1 MNEEQRRLM
10 NEVKLN
16 LEERGEL
23 LVRKVALVT
32 ELVRGVQQEIQR
44 NSALLTKVDEAL
56 KDNKIVLLGAL

>member
-1 MNEEQRRLM
+1 MNEEQRQLL

>member
-1 MNEEQRRLM
+1 MNEEQRQLL

-23 LVRKVALVT
+23 LVRTVALVT

>member
-1 MNEEQRRLM
+1 MNEEQRQLL

-44 NSALLTKVDEAL
+44 NSALLTKVDKAL

>member
-1 MNEEQRRLM
+1 MNEEQRKLL

-23 LVRKVALVT
+23 LVQKVALVT

-56 KDNKIVLLGAL
+56 KDNKIVLLGKL